1 MRIIRVTIAAM
12 CVLLPASRLF
22 AAAPTVTAVLSSS
35 ETAMG
40 QPVQLQIKVT
50 GSNSAR
56 PPAEISV
63 DGLDIRYSGQSQLL
77 EGHNFQFSYSSIFS
91 YTVMPLKGGTFKIPP
106 QTVQASGSALRTP
119 ELTLNVAAD
128 SSAPSSRSGQ
138 RSETV
143 DTSKIA
149 FVELTLSK
157 TSGYVGEMIPAIVR
171 LGFNVRTPIE
181 SLGNGIEITGQG
193 FTTQKMREPR
203 QNVET
208 INGKTFQTFTFKT
221 AISPARSG
229 KIQIGPAE
237 VNPIVRIPR
246 TSRNPG
252 IPRDLFNMN
261 DPFFDNF
268 FNDPAFAPSTPR
280 EIKLKSEPTML
291 EVKALPPNPP
301 ASFGGAVGLFTMAT
315 EAKPKSAQ
323 VGDPFTVTATIT
335 GRGNFDR
342 VTAPAFE
349 DEQGWHKYPPSSNF
363 KQDDDIGISGAKT
376 FETVISP
383 NERKDKIPAQLFAF
397 FDPTK
402 EQYVT
407 LRGDPI
413 PVRVEGGTAPTAAPA
428 VATVQA
434 PTPAA
439 SRAATPKQQE
449 ILYQLPELPAST
461 QSFTP
466 LFVRRSFWL
475 SQLVPLF
482 GVFAFAGWKIRK
494 AHLENRELQRREALQ
509 REAAELHR
517 SLRRDD
523 VSPQEYFS
531 RASRAIQL
539 KTALAKDIEPNAVDA
554 DVAATVFQADENTRL
569 RLRHLFEKSD
579 EVRYSGDGH
588 NGIRLVPPDTRREVL
603 DLIENLKA

>member
-1 MRIIRVTIAAM
+1 MNARQRAMSIRTGSNSRRDPMFNPRHGPRPMRIIRVTIVTM
-12 CVLLPASRLF
+12 CVLLPARQLL
-22 AAAPTVTAVLSSS
+22 AAAPTVTAVLSSAGKA
-35 ETAMG
+35 TG
-40 QPVQLQIKVT
+40 QPWRLQTKLT
-50 GSNSAR
+50 GSNTAR

-91 YTVMPLKGGTFKIPP
+91 YTVMPLKAGTFKIPP

-138 RSETV
+138 KSETV

-237 VNPIVRIPR
+237 VNPVVRIPR

-315 EAKPKSAQ
+315 E
-323 VGDPFTVTATIT
+323 
-335 GRGNFDR
+335 
-342 VTAPAFE
+342 
-349 DEQGWHKYPPSSNF
+349 
-363 KQDDDIGISGAKT
+363 
-376 FETVISP
+376 
-383 NERKDKIPAQLFAF
+383 
-397 FDPTK
+397 
-402 EQYVT
+402 
-407 LRGDPI
+407 
-413 PVRVEGGTAPTAAPA
+413 
-428 VATVQA
+428 
-434 PTPAA
+434 
-439 SRAATPKQQE
+439 
-449 ILYQLPELPAST
+449 
-461 QSFTP
+461 
-466 LFVRRSFWL
+466 
-475 SQLVPLF
+475 
-482 GVFAFAGWKIRK
+482 
-494 AHLENRELQRREALQ
+494 
-509 REAAELHR
+509 
-517 SLRRDD
+517 
-523 VSPQEYFS
+523 
-531 RASRAIQL
+531 
-539 KTALAKDIEPNAVDA
+539 
-554 DVAATVFQADENTRL
+554 
-569 RLRHLFEKSD
+569 
-579 EVRYSGDGH
+579 
-588 NGIRLVPPDTRREVL
+588 
-603 DLIENLKA
+603 

>member
-56 PPAEISV
+56 PPAAIAV

-128 SSAPSSRSGQ
+128 SSAPSSKSGQ

-149 FVELTLSK
+149 FAELTLSK

-237 VNPIVRIPR
+237 VNPVVRIPR

-413 PVRVEGGTAPTAAPA
+413 PVRVEGGTAPAATPAATTSRAPA
-428 VATVQA
+428 
-434 PTPAA
+434 TPA

-461 QSFTP
+461 QSFMP
-466 LFVRRSFWL
+466 LFARRSFWL

-482 GVFAFAGWKIRK
+482 GLLAFAGWKIRK
-494 AHLENRELQRREALQ
+494 AHLDNRELQRREALQ

-539 KTALAKDIEPNAVDA
+539 KTALAKNIEPNAVDA

>member
-12 CVLLPASRLF
+12 CVLLPARQLL

-128 SSAPSSRSGQ
+128 SSAPSSKSGQ

-149 FVELTLSK
+149 FVEMTLSK

-413 PVRVEGGTAPTAAPA
+413 PVRVEGGTAPAATPVTTTSQAPA
-428 VATVQA
+428 
-434 PTPAA
+434 TPA
-439 SRAATPKQQE
+439 SRAATTKQQE
-449 ILYQLPELPAST
+449 ILYQLTELPASS

-466 LFVRRSFWL
+466 LFARRSFWL

-482 GVFAFAGWKIRK
+482 GLLAFAGWKIRK
-494 AHLENRELQRREALQ
+494 AHLDNRELQRREALQ

-539 KTALAKDIEPNAVDA
+539 KTALAKNIEPNAVDA

-588 NGIRLVPPDTRREVL
+588 NGIRLVPPDTRRDVL